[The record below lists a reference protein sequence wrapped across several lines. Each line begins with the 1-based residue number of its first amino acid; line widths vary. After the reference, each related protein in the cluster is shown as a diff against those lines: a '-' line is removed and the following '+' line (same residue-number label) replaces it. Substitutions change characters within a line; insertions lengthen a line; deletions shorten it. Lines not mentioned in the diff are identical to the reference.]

1 MHLLPL
7 AALNLLICISF
18 PLSRIS
24 FAQIPDVET
33 TSSSSDSQNVIG
45 VTSLPSMTGSAIATT
60 NGTPTSFRPIFTV
73 PADADLGA
81 TLLPNINDPQ
91 AVDAQTVCPGYVASN
106 LKRSLYGLSATLEL
120 AGDACNVYGTD
131 IELLNLTVE
140 HQSGDRL
147 SIRIIPTV
155 IDASNI
161 SQYQLPSYLVHQPT
175 RDADADTTSLTSDLD
190 FIWSNHP
197 TFSFTVLRVSTGD
210 VLFSTARTKLVF
222 ENQFVEFAS
231 SLPHNYNLYG
241 LGETIHGLR
250 LGNNFTK
257 TIYAADAADPIDA
270 YVNFYSVLLCHLPI
284 AGTYTVLIH
293 STLTQDTLNMILQAI
308 SRLLHQLRPTLR
320 QNMYRTLTASTI
332 AMHMVRKSY
341 YVQVILHGV
350 HWVEVSI
357 CMCTLVLR
365 RQMSR
370 RLGKRVPSASRRC
383 NSTLRSVITNAGG
396 DMPIGLNCRK

>member
-1 MHLLPL
+1 MPLLPR
-7 AALNLLICISF
+7 AALNLLICSF
-18 PLSRIS
+18 FALSQICS
-24 FAQIPDVET
+24 AQNPDVET
-33 TSSSSDSQNVIG
+33 TLSSSVSQNFIG
-45 VTSLPSMTGSAIATT
+45 ISSLPSITGPAIATID
-60 NGTPTSFRPIFTV
+60 GTPTSFRPIFTV
-73 PADADLGA
+73 PADADLAA

-155 IDASNI
+155 IHASNT
-161 SQYQLPSYLVHQPT
+161 SQYQLPTYLVHQPT
-175 RDADADTTSLTSDLD
+175 RDADADITSLTSDID

-210 VLFSTARTKLVF
+210 VLFSTVGTKLVF

-231 SLPHNYNLYG
+231 SLPENYNLYG

-257 TIYAADAADPIDA
+257 TIYAADVADPIDA
-270 YVNFYSVLLCHLPI
+270 YVNFYSVSHCHLQI
-284 AGTYTVLIH
+284 AGTSTVLTH
-293 STLTQDTLNMILQAI
+293 STLTQDTLSMILQAN
-308 SRLLHQLRPTLR
+308 SRLLHQMRPTLR
-320 QNMYRTLTASTI
+320 QNMFPSLTASTI
-332 AMHMVRKSY
+332 AMHMVKKSC
-341 YVQVILHGV
+341 YVQIILHGV
-350 HWVEVSI
+350 H
-357 CMCTLVLR
+357 
-365 RQMSR
+365 
-370 RLGKRVPSASRRC
+370 
-383 NSTLRSVITNAGG
+383 
-396 DMPIGLNCRK
+396 